1 MIQWHPLAQATRFQ
15 RTAWINTF
23 SVCSAMQHKGK
34 EMLENSLNTCFW
46 LTEKD
51 KKEYLSWAKSC
62 LQATENM
69 QSMIDRSFQE
79 VEKHLSDQPPA
90 PSSSAQKKSTIAS
103 LVLAATQPASKAVAP
118 AEKKASAKR
127 STGASKSTNEE
138 QVKKE
143 AVTAKSKPAAHKK
156 AASPAK
162 KRRAATTKTAKKSSP
177 TTKTGAAVQQTSPPA
192 AKPAESPNKAA
203 GKERTAEKQAP
214 AKAKENSDAVPK
226 QTP

>member
-1 MIQWHPLAQATRFQ
+1 MIQWHPFAQATRFQ

-23 SVCSAMQHKGK
+23 SVYSAMQHKGK
-34 EMLENSLNTCFW
+34 EMLENSLNQCFW

-51 KKEYLSWAKSC
+51 KKEYLTWAKSC

-90 PSSSAQKKSTIAS
+90 AASSAQKKSTIAS
-103 LVLAATQPASKAVAP
+103 LVLAATQPAPKAASP
-118 AEKKASAKR
+118 AKKKASAK
-127 STGASKSTNEE
+127 STAASKSTSEE

-143 AVTAKSKPAAHKK
+143 AVTAKSDPAAHKK
-156 AASPAK
+156 VASPAK

-177 TTKTGAAVQQTSPPA
+177 STKTGAAVQQTSTPA
-192 AKPAESPNKAA
+192 AKPAEPHNKAA

-214 AKAKENSDAVPK
+214 AKAKENSGAVPK